1 MKLAEQIRQ
10 MNDEELAEYLATM
23 IQSVVNGELNGI
35 IAVCEKQVE
44 YNQTDGMKELIT
56 AIRESLEKET
66 DSDGSD

>member
-23 IQSVVNGELNGI
+23 IQSVINGELNGI

-44 YNQTDGMKELIT
+44 HNRTEGMKELIA